1 MAFSNIRMTGAW
13 TFRSTPFISFSIFFA
28 VAWRHHLNFSIRKIC
43 NIHKCI
49 NGVLLKKF
57 RMKSPHLRIIL
68 KPYVT
73 ILPKINI
80 WKQRLRSSKSVTLPH
95 VRTMANYHNLTKSFC
110 SECYN
115 IWNFQIYRWRE
126 VTAHTKPYCCSIILI
141 QWIVTSKVGI

>member
-1 MAFSNIRMTGAW
+1 MVFSNIRMTGAW
-13 TFRSTPFISFSIFFA
+13 AFRSTPFISFSIFFA

-80 WKQRLRSSKSVTLPH
+80 WKPRLLFSKSVILPH
-95 VRTMANYHNLTKSFC
+95 VRTMANYHNTTRNSSRACGNETTWQKVFC

-115 IWNFQIYRWRE
+115 MWNFQIYRRRE
-126 VTAHTKPYCCSIILI
+126 VTAHTKS
-141 QWIVTSKVGI
+141 

>member
-1 MAFSNIRMTGAW
+1 MVFSNIRMTGAW
-13 TFRSTPFISFSIFFA
+13 AFRSTPFISFSIFFA

-43 NIHKCI
+43 NIHKWI

-80 WKQRLRSSKSVTLPH
+80 WNPRLQSSKRVILSH
-95 VRTMANYHNLTKSFC
+95 VRIMANYHNTTNVSNHKNSSRACGNETTTWQKVFVQSAITVEIFKSTG
-110 SECYN
+110 E
-115 IWNFQIYRWRE
+115 E
-126 VTAHTKPYCCSIILI
+126 K
-141 QWIVTSKVGI
+141 

>member
-13 TFRSTPFISFSIFFA
+13 AFRSTPFISFSIFFA

-80 WKQRLRSSKSVTLPH
+80 WNPRLQSSKRVILSH
-95 VRTMANYHNLTKSFC
+95 VRTMANYHNTTNVSNHLRYPDTP
-110 SECYN
+110 EEVRITYP
-115 IWNFQIYRWRE
+115 IRIGYRYVADTRRIHIGE
-126 VTAHTKPYCCSIILI
+126 VSI
-141 QWIVTSKVGI
+141 KK